1 MNVLVVISVLVLVP
15 IIPAFVL
22 FKVLRSKG
30 EVSGPLGSFKI
41 ALSGA
46 FGGYFALTVLVFTVA
61 EKADAIKPPV
71 PVWHV
76 RGTVEFDD
84 GDSSSEIKCTVLP
97 PHSVHTVDIDR
108 RFDVDV
114 PMADHAE
121 IPRFFFTADGYVGE
135 AVQLSDAG
143 KPGSYHAHMKDATTL
158 VFDEPIKLRKKS
170 AAKIA
175 SAAGGQS

>member
-1 MNVLVVISVLVLVP
+1 MNILVVISVLVLLPMVP
-15 IIPAFVL
+15 AYVL

-46 FGGYFALTVLVFTVA
+46 FGGYFALTVFIFTVA
-61 EKADAIKPPV
+61 EKAEVLTPPA
-71 PVWHV
+71 PLWHV
-76 RGTVEFDD
+76 RGTIAFDD
-84 GDSSSEIKCTVLP
+84 GDGASEIKCTVLP

-135 AVQLSDAG
+135 PVQLADAG
-143 KPGSYHAHMKDATTL
+143 KPGAYHAHMQDATTL
-158 VFDEPIKLRKKS
+158 VFDEPIMLRKK
-170 AAKIA
+170 AATKIA
-175 SAAGGQS
+175 SAAGGQ